1 MSAASWIGPA
11 IIAAVISA
19 AVTGFGW
26 VISERQSVRRD
37 AARRRERIA
46 DLQTALLAEIRADRN
61 RIGDVRRS
69 AADVYILLDDRP
81 DFVPFVP
88 RRAPTVVFDALLR
101 DIHVLPNAVIDPVV
115 IYHRQ
120 LATISLFIDDL
131 RSDRFALLE
140 PTRKRAIYRDYVEL
154 LLYADVLGQRAA
166 IALATSLNMTDA
178 GPSDHRSGE
187 GRGGVSEEM
196 PWQGP
201 DEAPAAVDAERSGD
215 RSS

>member
-19 AVTGFGW
+19 VVTGFGW

-37 AARRRERIA
+37 AARRRERIG
-46 DLQTALLAEIRADRN
+46 DVQTALLAEIRAGRH
-61 RIGDVRRS
+61 RIGDLSEMARAVDHAFSER
-69 AADVYILLDDRP
+69 ADYR
-81 DFVPFVP
+81 PFVTRP
-88 RRAPTVVFDALLR
+88 VPTFVLDAILA
-101 DIHVLPNAVIDPVV
+101 DIHLLPISVIDPVV
-115 IYHRQ
+115 LHYRQ
-120 LATISLFIDDL
+120 AAAVALFVDDL
-131 RSDRFALLE
+131 RSETFEKLDV
-140 PTRKRAIYRDYVEL
+140 TQKRAMYRDYVDL
-154 LLYADVLGQRAA
+154 LIYSDVLAGRA
-166 IALATSLNMTDA
+166 IDTLGRSLNISDA
-178 GPSDHRSGE
+178 GPSDRRSDE

>member
-19 AVTGFGW
+19 VVTGFGW
-26 VISERQSVRRD
+26 VISERQSIRRD

-61 RIGDVRRS
+61 RIGNVERS
-69 AADVYILLDDRP
+69 AEDVYTTLDDRP

-88 RRAPTVVFDALLR
+88 RRAPAVVFDALLR
-101 DIHVLPNAVIDPVV
+101 EIHVLPNKVIDPVV

-120 LATISLFIDDL
+120 LATISLFVDDL

-140 PTRKRAIYRDYVEL
+140 PTRKRAMYQDYAEL
-154 LLYADVLGQRAA
+154 LIYANVLGQRAA
-166 IALATSLNMTDA
+166 IALAASLNMTDE
-178 GPSDHRSGE
+178 GPSARRSGE
-187 GRGGVSEEM
+187 ARGGALEET
-196 PWQGP
+196 PSQ
-201 DEAPAAVDAERSGD
+201 DSQVDAERSGD